1 MHGAEFP
8 FDRLVKES
16 DAVDRRSSMFG
27 LGHLFYP
34 WGFLVQGLAIVHFIR
49 RRPENYW
56 FYVIFFL
63 GPPGAAV
70 YILAEV
76 LPDLGLLRAV
86 FQGFGRRSR
95 IQIVETQIL
104 DNPSAANYEELGELY
119 KDQGEFAKAREA
131 FNNAITARSDSI
143 YTFYSRAQS
152 SLGLNDFTAAIPDL
166 ERVVG
171 ADRKFDYY
179 RAGGLLADA
188 YAKTGQLERA
198 EPLFVEVAQISTTPE
213 TLYNYASFLATANR
227 WGEAREWLQKLE
239 AKKRTLPRYMQRRE
253 RPWFRKGKALM
264 KVLAAT

>member
-1 MHGAEFP
+1 
-8 FDRLVKES
+8 
-16 DAVDRRSSMFG
+16 MFG

-76 LPDLGLLRAV
+76 LPDLGLLRGV

-95 IQIVETQIL
+95 IKIVETQIL
-104 DNPSAANYEELGELY
+104 DNPSPANFEELGELY
-119 KDQGEFAKAREA
+119 KDQGEFAKGREA
-131 FNNAITARSDSI
+131 FTHAIDARGASP
-143 YTFYSRAQS
+143 YTFYSRAQC
-152 SLGLNDFTAAIPDL
+152 SLGLNDLPGAIPDL
-166 ERVVG
+166 ERVVA

-179 RAGGLLADA
+179 RAAGLLADA
-188 YAKTGQLERA
+188 YARTGQLERA
-198 EPLFVEVAQISTTPE
+198 DQLFAEVTQISTTPE
-213 TLYNYASFLATANR
+213 TLYNYASFLKTANR
-227 WGEAREWLQKLE
+227 RDEAREWLQKLE

-253 RPWFRKGKALM
+253 RPWFRKGK
-264 KVLAAT
+264 VLLKDLASA

>member
-1 MHGAEFP
+1 
-8 FDRLVKES
+8 
-16 DAVDRRSSMFG
+16 MFG

-34 WGFLVQGLAIVHFIR
+34 WGFILQGLAILHFIR

-70 YILAEV
+70 YILVEA
-76 LPDLGLLRAV
+76 LPDLGLLRGV

-104 DNPSAANYEELGELY
+104 DNPSVANYEELGELY
-119 KDQGEFAKAREA
+119 KDQGEFEKAREA
-131 FNNAITARSDSI
+131 FNHAITGRDDSI

-152 SLGLNDFTAAIPDL
+152 SLGLKDFAAAIPDL
-166 ERVVG
+166 ERVVA

-179 RAGGLLADA
+179 RAAGLLADA
-188 YAKTGQLERA
+188 YAQTGQLERA
-198 EPLFVEVAQISTTPE
+198 APLFVEVTQISTTTE
-213 TLYNYASFLATANR
+213 TLYNYARFLKIADR
-227 WGEAREWLQKLE
+227 RDEAREWLQKLE

-253 RPWFRKGKALM
+253 RPWFRKGKALQ
-264 KVLAAT
+264 KELASA